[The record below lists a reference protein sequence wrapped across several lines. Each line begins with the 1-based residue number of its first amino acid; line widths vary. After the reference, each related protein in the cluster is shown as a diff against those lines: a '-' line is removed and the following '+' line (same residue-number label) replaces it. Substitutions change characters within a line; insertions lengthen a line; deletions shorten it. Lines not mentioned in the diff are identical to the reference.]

1 MTRQE
6 GNEALG
12 YLSQTRKGTM
22 RSKLVVKTI
31 NNLKLK
37 TGSMDMLR
45 KTVKTEMSSEPPA
58 KAANTA
64 KGKRREDAV
73 EMGQDDHRSQVT
85 SEILANKAM
94 VPPILMAELRST
106 ANYKTNKSDCSLT
119 RAALEIEMLSQ

>member
-6 GNEALG
+6 GNKDLVN
-12 YLSQTRKGTM
+12 LSRTRKGTM
-22 RSKLVVKTI
+22 RSKLVVKKI

-37 TGSMDMLR
+37 MGSTVMLR
-45 KTVKTEMSSEPPA
+45 KTVQREMSSEPPA

-64 KGKRREDAV
+64 KGKQREDAV
-73 EMGQDDHRSQVT
+73 DMGQDDHRLQAT
-85 SEILANKAM
+85 SEIMVNKTM
-94 VPPILMAELRST
+94 IPPILMAELRST